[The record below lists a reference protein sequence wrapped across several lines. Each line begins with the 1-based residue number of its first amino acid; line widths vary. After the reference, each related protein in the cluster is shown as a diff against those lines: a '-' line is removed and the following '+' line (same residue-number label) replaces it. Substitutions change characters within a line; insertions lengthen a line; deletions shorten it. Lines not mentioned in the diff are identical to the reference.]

1 MSKARLYP
9 AAMRDRVFLPL
20 VALAALALIALS
32 LVWPQGQGAPS
43 PPPFGHPLAPIKEK
57 PTMKANPAIAAPGRL

>member
-1 MSKARLYP
+1 MLCFR
-9 AAMRDRVFLPL
+9 
-20 VALAALALIALS
+20 ALMGISEAFYIPAALALIAVS

-57 PTMKANPAIAAPGRL
+57 PSMKANPALAAPGHL